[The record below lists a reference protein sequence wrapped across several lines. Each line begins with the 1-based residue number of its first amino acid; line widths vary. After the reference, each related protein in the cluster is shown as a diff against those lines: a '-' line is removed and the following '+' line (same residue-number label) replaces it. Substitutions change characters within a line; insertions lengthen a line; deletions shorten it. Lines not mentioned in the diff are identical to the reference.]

1 MRSESGVTAVEYTFI
16 IALIAIVIIAMVC
29 LVGEELSE
37 VFQQNF
43 IVVDQH
49 PPEPRPPE
57 VP

>member
-1 MRSESGVTAVEYTFI
+1 MRSESGATVVDYAII

-29 LVGEELSE
+29 LVGEKHSE
-37 VFQQNF
+37 VFLQNF
-43 IVVDQH
+43 IVDQR